1 MKLHRLISLLLAFML
16 LFSLCSVSAW
26 AEGDTAY
33 VTKDKELLIRKTES
47 GAGLPNNSW
56 PVRGRALDR
65 VTEYSYDEFGNVTE
79 ERTSLVNPSMAD
91 FLWNLENSGQGTSA
105 PADTESLVLD
115 TRRTVNGYGI
125 MKQYDFEDGMLTHER
140 TFVKDYDDTIDEAK
154 YTYYENGQLK
164 SSESFSYLDSM
175 FFWEYDVPGQRL
187 YEFDENG
194 FCTHWYNV
202 EEDGMGET
210 DVTYTYDADGKL
222 SSLSLRVNGGEPQTM
237 TPVYE
242 NGVQVATIHVAP
254 DGGQVEQRFVYDDE
268 GRVILIE
275 YDAAELHTPEYLFY
289 VDGYAGEIRYNEY
302 KAGDQHITIAL
313 TYNDQGF
320 VKDAEWRTN
329 GNYVAWTQYEYPV
342 DEDGDIGYSYTD
354 NGYGPS
360 LWGGSNNSTYWRNDK
375 VYKTRAGNPQ
385 SEKNYSLE
393 ILGNNLRYVS
403 SKTSYEYETRTTK
416 IDTSSQPGQTGIN
429 TGVYFPDLHAS
440 YGGIPIPVPDGT
452 ERLTRVIM
460 ESTDIPVVV
469 DLSYLEDGTVA
480 GEALRFDPVIA
491 SPSATLERDDQGRL
505 TKATF
510 EKYDYSIEYSYA
522 DDGQSY
528 TRTFV
533 RDGSTQSVIDI
544 KLEDQQIS
552 DLVARTPEE
561 VNSDGI
567 FEYNEDG
574 LPIHSVT
581 PLSNGEMREHRY
593 TYSYDTWENGSLK
606 TILRQDNDNT
616 YTYDILSFDDH
627 GYLEQY
633 FCYYNPMPSL
643 TFIYEYETIS

>member
-164 SSESFSYLDSM
+164 SSESFSYMDSM

-254 DGGQVEQRFVYDDE
+254 DGGQVEQRFGYDDE

-393 ILGNNLRYVS
+393 ILGNNLRYVRTD
-403 SKTSYEYETRTTK
+403 TSYEYETR
-416 IDTSSQPGQTGIN
+416 GIS
-429 TGVYFPDLHAS
+429 V
-440 YGGIPIPVPDGT
+440 PV
-452 ERLTRVIM
+452 
-460 ESTDIPVVV
+460 ESTP
-469 DLSYLEDGTVA
+469 A
-480 GEALRFDPVIA
+480 A
-491 SPSATLERDDQGRL
+491 Q
-505 TKATF
+505 
-510 EKYDYSIEYSYA
+510 
-522 DDGQSY
+522 
-528 TRTFV
+528 
-533 RDGSTQSVIDI
+533 TQ
-544 KLEDQQIS
+544 
-552 DLVARTPEE
+552 P
-561 VNSDGI
+561 
-567 FEYNEDG
+567 
-574 LPIHSVT
+574 
-581 PLSNGEMREHRY
+581 
-593 TYSYDTWENGSLK
+593 
-606 TILRQDNDNT
+606 
-616 YTYDILSFDDH
+616 
-627 GYLEQY
+627 
-633 FCYYNPMPSL
+633 
-643 TFIYEYETIS
+643 

>member
-1 MKLHRLISLLLAFML
+1 MKLHRLISLLLSFML

-164 SSESFSYLDSM
+164 SSESFSYMDSM

-254 DGGQVEQRFVYDDE
+254 DGGQVEQRFGYDDE

-275 YDAAELHTPEYLFY
+275 YDAAEPHTPEDLFY

-393 ILGNNLRYVS
+393 ILGNNLRYVRTD
-403 SKTSYEYETRTTK
+403 TSYEYETRGISVPVESTPAAQT
-416 IDTSSQPGQTGIN
+416 QPGELR
-429 TGVYFPDLHAS
+429 VEDFYPALRES
-440 YGGIPIPVPDGT
+440 YLGTPVPTPDGSK
-452 ERLTRVIM
+452 RLIRVEM
-460 ESTDIPVVV
+460 VSFRAIPVVAE
-469 DLSYLEDGTVA
+469 LAYAADGSLA
-480 GEALRFDPVIA
+480 GVETYFDFA
-491 SPSATLERDDQGRL
+491 SFAETCSWEQDCEFDEQGRVTYVPPMYGDL
-505 TKATF
+505 H
-510 EKYDYSIEYSYA
+510 IRYA
-522 DDGQSY
+522 DDGQAY
-528 TRTFV
+528 TIIYSSGYEKEIR
-533 RDGSTQSVIDI
+533 
-544 KLEDQQIS
+544 LEDSRIQDWVKRGPLDYYDS
-552 DLVARTPEE
+552 DYDSDE
-561 VNSDGI
+561 V
-567 FEYNEDG
+567 NEDG
-574 LPIHSVT
+574 LLTRKVLGPDNVM
-581 PLSNGEMREHRY
+581 E
-593 TYSYDTWENGSLK
+593 YSYHWETNLHNWETGRDDNTSLK
-606 TILRQDNDNT
+606 DNYNE
-616 YTYDILSFDDH
+616 DIFLFDAH
-627 GYLEQY
+627 GYLLEHCVPHSAVFNY
-633 FCYYNPMPSL
+633 
-643 TFIYEYETIS
+643 TYE

>member
-26 AEGDTAY
+26 AEGNTAY

-164 SSESFSYLDSM
+164 SSESFSYMDSM

-254 DGGQVEQRFVYDDE
+254 DGGQVEQRFGYDDE

-393 ILGNNLRYVS
+393 ILGNNLRYVRTD
-403 SKTSYEYETRTTK
+403 TSYEYETRGISVPVESTPAAQ
-416 IDTSSQPGQTGIN
+416 IQPGELRVEDFYPALRESYLGMPVPTPDGSKRLIR
-429 TGVYFPDLHAS
+429 VEMVDFPDAPIVTGLAYAADGSLAGVETYFDFAS
-440 YGGIPIPVPDGT
+440 LA
-452 ERLTRVIM
+452 ERCRGDQDS
-460 ESTDIPVVV
+460 E
-469 DLSYLEDGTVA
+469 
-480 GEALRFDPVIA
+480 FD
-491 SPSATLERDDQGRL
+491 EQGRV
-505 TKATF
+505 TYVPPMYGDF
-510 EKYDYSIEYSYA
+510 HIRYA
-522 DDGQSY
+522 DDGQAY
-528 TRTFV
+528 TIIYSSGRE
-533 RDGSTQSVIDI
+533 REIR
-544 KLEDQQIS
+544 LEDYRIQDWVKRGPLDYYGS
-552 DLVARTPEE
+552 EE
-561 VNSDGI
+561 V
-567 FEYNEDG
+567 NEDG
-574 LPIHSVT
+574 LLTRQVLGT
-581 PLSNGEMREHRY
+581 DYVRE
-593 TYSYDTWENGSLK
+593 YSYHWETNLHNWETGTDNNTALK
-606 TILRQDNDNT
+606 DDYNENILLFDAHGYLLEYQIPNRMHFT
-616 YTYDILSFDDH
+616 YTY
-627 GYLEQY
+627 E
-633 FCYYNPMPSL
+633 
-643 TFIYEYETIS
+643 